1 MTHWAPFSFIPNA
14 APRLRLK
21 VANDDHD
28 TLAIQAYLGH
38 RSIMSTVRYTALTPT
53 RFKNFWNPALA
64 CSVLLDSCPAADLRS
79 LASRLAGE
87 PHCPASALRPLLLRF
102 HRLRPR
108 TSVGAG
114 GKSLRVKPY
123 YLCHGRLGRAAQL
136 LAQKQC
142 SYDASERRRAED
154 PI

>member
-53 RFKNFWNPALA
+53 RFKNFWNPWPVRCSWILA
-64 CSVLLDSCPAADLRS
+64 PPLTCA
-79 LASRLAGE
+79 ASRCGSRANRTARRVRYDPSCCDFIGSDSNLSWSRREVTSREAV
-87 PHCPASALRPLLLRF
+87 LPLPWEA
-102 HRLRPR
+102 RPR
-108 TSVGAG
+108 GSIAG
-114 GKSLRVKPY
+114 SE
-123 YLCHGRLGRAAQL
+123 AMQL
-136 LAQKQC
+136 
-142 SYDASERRRAED
+142 
-154 PI
+154 